1 MGDGS
6 LHAIYHLLRMRTFRT
21 ADEIHHKRE
30 QISDACEGGEVE
42 RFEMEQ
48 VRPMVESVK
57 RLAPDI
63 KEMRWLTISKVGAT
77 LDNNSEGRCLKTIL
91 IVGGTAIFKRKL
103 EPKGPLVA
111 FGYDYFEDKAKAAG
125 IATPRLM
132 SYEGLWGSGEEYA
145 YEVLNFADGN
155 RNTQQIRDAV
165 SAEYG
170 PVPLGVVVEYLK
182 ALEKIDIV
190 EEVK

>member
-1 MGDGS
+1 M
-6 LHAIYHLLRMRTFRT
+6 
-21 ADEIHHKRE
+21 
-30 QISDACEGGEVE
+30 
-42 RFEMEQ
+42 
-48 VRPMVESVK
+48 
-57 RLAPDI
+57 
-63 KEMRWLTISKVGAT
+63 
-77 LDNNSEGRCLKTIL
+77 
-91 IVGGTAIFKRKL
+91 
-103 EPKGPLVA
+103 
-111 FGYDYFEDKAKAAG
+111 FGYGYFEDKAKAAG

-145 YEVLNFADGN
+145 YEVLNFADGK

-170 PVPLGVVVEYLK
+170 PVPLEVVVEYLK